1 MKHHKDLEVY
11 MAYSD
16 FDLKKVKS
24 EFGLKIV
31 EIKNLF
37 SGIENIE
44 ISDFLAEIL
53 KQNVPLSLAIGT
65 EKASYELII
74 INIFLE
80 IKKQLKIS
88 FFSGIDF
95 TVDKD
100 KGLNGFCDFILSKS
114 PEQLFLDTPI
124 VVITEAKN
132 EKIMGGLGQCIA
144 EMIAA
149 QIYNEKEGKILPC
162 IYGAVT
168 TGYAWKFLKLEETT
182 VYIDIED
189 YYIKE
194 PHKIISVLIAFP
206 DLAKDNHPNVE
217 THGRAS
223 LLPIPRPS

>member
-1 MKHHKDLEVY
+1 

-24 EFGLKIV
+24 EFSLKIV
-31 EIKNLF
+31 ETEDLF
-37 SGIENIE
+37 SSVKDVE

-53 KQNVPLSLAIGT
+53 KNNVPIALAIGT
-65 EKASYELII
+65 EKASSELII
-74 INIFLE
+74 INMFLE
-80 IKKQLKIS
+80 IKKQLNIS

-100 KGLNGFCDFILSKS
+100 KGLNGFCDFIMSKS
-114 PEQLFLDTPI
+114 SEQLFLDTPI

-149 QIYNEKEGKILPC
+149 QIYNKKEGKTLPC

-168 TGYAWKFLKLEETT
+168 TGHAWKFLKLEETT
-182 VYIDIED
+182 VSIDVED
-189 YYIKE
+189 YYIKN
-194 PHKIISVLIAFP
+194 PNKIISILTFMVT
-206 DLAKDNHPNVE
+206 N
-217 THGRAS
+217 
-223 LLPIPRPS
+223 

>member
-1 MKHHKDLEVY
+1 

-24 EFGLKIV
+24 EFSLKIV
-31 EIKNLF
+31 ETEDLF
-37 SGIENIE
+37 SSVKDVE

-53 KQNVPLSLAIGT
+53 KNNVPIALAIGT
-65 EKASYELII
+65 EKASSELII
-74 INIFLE
+74 INMFLE
-80 IKKQLKIS
+80 IKKQLNIS

-100 KGLNGFCDFILSKS
+100 KGLNGFCDFIMSKS
-114 PEQLFLDTPI
+114 SEQLFLDTPI

-149 QIYNEKEGKILPC
+149 QIYNKKEGKTLPC

-168 TGYAWKFLKLEETT
+168 TGHAWKFLKLEETT
-182 VYIDIED
+182 VSIDVED
-189 YYIKE
+189 YYIKN
-194 PHKIISVLIAFP
+194 PNKIISILTFMVT
-206 DLAKDNHPNVE
+206 E
-217 THGRAS
+217 
-223 LLPIPRPS
+223 